1 RTLEGGF
8 KKVVASMPAAD
19 VDPEARERLAA
30 LGYVGT
36 FVANA
41 SDPRTGRADP
51 KDKINLFNK
60 LNTATDISKEEDPEG
75 SFNQVVTLLTEVIH
89 EDPQVIDAWFMRGT
103 KYLAHGDL
111 EKAVEDFKK
120 TLSLKPDYDLAVS
133 NLAQAYRRMGN
144 DDAAMAGF
152 EHYLQLDPKDPFV
165 RYRMGEI
172 WLDRG
177 ASARAEA
184 MSQRPLERYPP

>member
-1 RTLEGGF
+1 MIDAPRPELYDVDRDPNETTNLFAERQALGDRMIAQLRTLESGF
-8 KKVVASMPAAD
+8 TKVVAAMPAAD

-51 KDKINLFNK
+51 KDKIGLFNK
-60 LNTATDISKEEDPEG
+60 LNEATDVSKDRDDDAEG
-75 SFNQVVTLLTEVIH
+75 SFAHVIALLTEVIH

-120 TLSLKPDYDLAVS
+120 TLS
-133 NLAQAYRRMGN
+133 QAGLRPCRVEPG
-144 DDAAMAGF
+144 AG
-152 EHYLQLDPKDPFV
+152 L
-165 RYRMGEI
+165 
-172 WLDRG
+172 
-177 ASARAEA
+177 SAHG
-184 MSQRPLERYPP
+184 Q